1 MSSSVIIIANPSA
14 RAASRRKVEKAAG
27 IIKARGYDAKVLFTS
42 RRGDAEEFARG
53 EAKKAPRLVIAAG
66 GDGTCNEVANGLA
79 ETTVPMAVLPIGMV
93 NVLARE
99 VGTPL
104 GVKNAVDAALNRT
117 PRNVSLGKITFGG
130 GQRYFLLM
138 AGLGFDAK
146 TVATVNLR
154 LKRMLGKVAYI
165 LNGFKTLASWNPE
178 VLSISTDGASLK
190 GYALIACNASKYAG
204 ELCVAPDADMA
215 DPRLGLFV
223 MHGRRRSDILRY
235 VLGIITRR
243 HLKLK
248 DVTYTKAEI
257 IEVEGVSDIQVD
269 GDFVGKSPASITV
282 VPDALRLVY

>member
-27 IIKARGYDAKVLFTS
+27 IITARGFDARVLYTS
-42 RRGDAEEFARG
+42 KRGDAVEFARDA
-53 EAKKAPRLVIAAG
+53 AKKEPRLIIAAG
-66 GDGTCNEVANGLA
+66 GDGTYNEVANGLA

-99 VGTPL
+99 VGIPL
-104 GVKNAVDAALNRT
+104 DVKNAVDAALNRT

-130 GQRYFLLM
+130 EQRYFLLM
-138 AGLGFDAK
+138 AGIGFDAR
-146 TVATVNLR
+146 TVATVNLQ
-154 LKRMLGKVAYI
+154 LKRVLGKAAYV
-165 LNGFKTLASWNPE
+165 LNGFKTLVSWNPNE
-178 VLSISTDGASLK
+178 LTISTDKAGLY

-215 DPRLGLFV
+215 DPHLGLFV
-223 MHGRRRSDILRY
+223 MHGGGKADILKY
-235 VLGIITRR
+235 VLGIITKR

-248 DVTYTKAEI
+248 DVTYIKAETI
-257 IEVEGVSDIQVD
+257 KVDGVSDIQID